1 MRNYEG
7 VFEAVNGLN
16 VRLRAVLYFS
26 ATGES
31 KKLAKQLAARLGWV
45 CFDLFKLYGDVKR
58 LEFGQVAVV
67 FPVYSQGVPGFLKPI
82 LRQLTAEYA
91 AIIATYGRMGAGNA
105 VYEAAR
111 LTGAKICAAAYIPA
125 RHSYIENDD
134 FEMPALPEELVE
146 AILQPNEIALPK
158 RRKVPFAGFLPDMRS
173 RLAVKILRTEK
184 CNGCGICGGVCPV
197 NAINNG
203 KINKR
208 CMRCL
213 KCVRA
218 CPQGALEVKY
228 SRILKR
234 YLKKKPTDEIIL
246 YT

>member
-31 KKLAKQLAARLGWV
+31 KKLAKQLAARLGWE
-45 CFDLFKLYGDVKR
+45 CFDIFKLYGDGKR

-67 FPVYSQGVPGFLKPI
+67 FPVYSQGAPSFLKPI
-82 LRQLTAEYA
+82 FKQLTAEYA

-105 VYEAAR
+105 VYEAAQ
-111 LTGAKICAAAYIPA
+111 LLNAKVCVAAYIPA

-134 FEMPALPEELVE
+134 FAAPDIPGDIIS
-146 AILQPNEIALPK
+146 AILHPHVITIPK
-158 RRKVPFAGFLPDMRS
+158 RRKTPFAGLLPNLRG
-173 RLAVKILRTEK
+173 RFTVKIKRGK
-184 CNGCGICGGVCPV
+184 NCNSCGICGGVCPAG
-197 NAINNG
+197 AIKNG
-203 KINKR
+203 KISNK
-208 CMRCL
+208 CVRCL
-213 KCVRA
+213 KCVRS
-218 CPQGALEVKY
+218 CPNSALEVRY

-234 YLKKKPTDEIIL
+234 YLKKKPTEEIII